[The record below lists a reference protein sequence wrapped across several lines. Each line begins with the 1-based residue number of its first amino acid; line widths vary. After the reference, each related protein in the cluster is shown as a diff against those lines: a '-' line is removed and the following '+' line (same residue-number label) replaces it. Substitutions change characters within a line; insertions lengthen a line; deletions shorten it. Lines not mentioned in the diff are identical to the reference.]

1 MILIFAEILQSER
14 GSQTSLATQVSIQS
28 QAEQVNSLM
37 EDAMQDSH
45 TDDKEPEEDLEASSA
60 AAEELLENTEEF
72 SFPDD
77 CNRPPAKPSSDD
89 EEGFCILGEDPG
101 SGIIVNTSVL

>member
-1 MILIFAEILQSER
+1 
-14 GSQTSLATQVSIQS
+14 
-28 QAEQVNSLM
+28 VNSLM

-45 TDDKEPEEDLEASSA
+45 TEEKEPEEDVNAPST

-101 SGIIVNTSVL
+101 SGIIVKYSLISWM

>member
-1 MILIFAEILQSER
+1 
-14 GSQTSLATQVSIQS
+14 
-28 QAEQVNSLM
+28 M

-45 TDDKEPEEDLEASSA
+45 TEENEPEEDVKAPS
-60 AAEELLENTEEF
+60 AAEEMLENTEEF

-89 EEGFCILGEDPG
+89 EEDFCILGEDPG
-101 SGIIVNTSVL
+101 TGIIVRLPNF